1 MSHVQHNFMYKCR
14 MNVLPNYS
22 CYKTIASMFAC
33 QQILYI
39 VDSNIEYLAQ
49 NLYSMTSVSMYVIY
63 EENSVFFVPGGFL
76 RIDL

>member
-1 MSHVQHNFMYKCR
+1 
-14 MNVLPNYS
+14 
-22 CYKTIASMFAC
+22 MFAC

-63 EENSVFFVPGGFL
+63 EENSVCFVPGGFL
-76 RIDL
+76 RIDV